1 MISPENGSLRR
12 TNSHAMDLEGGTRRY
27 SAKVREPTKRVSETS
42 NVSIFD
48 VNNVVVDAV
57 VFIVVV

>member
-1 MISPENGSLRR
+1 
-12 TNSHAMDLEGGTRRY
+12 MDLEGGTRRY